1 MLVCDIGAGAERL
14 LLIGLTSV
22 TIALAL
28 VLVLLLR
35 RVERL
40 VRNVDDVFVWQHRRR
55 TPVATISGLVAA
67 LEKGLE
73 NGGLAPEQR
82 RAIYHAIN
90 EQIQLFYAVDEP
102 PGMETEAAAE

>member
-14 LLIGLTSV
+14 VLIGLTSL
-22 TIALAL
+22 TIALAV
-28 VLVLLLR
+28 VLLLLLR

-55 TPVATISGLVAA
+55 TPVATIAGLVDA

-82 RAIYHAIN
+82 KAIYHAID
-90 EQIQLFYAVDEP
+90 EQVELFYAVDEA
-102 PGMETEAAAE
+102 PGMETPARAD